1 VKACLRLLPGL
12 LRQLFAFLQV
22 ESEDIRAAV
31 GSALVALAEG
41 CLTTTVSLEQSQ
53 EPLQEI
59 SELALQGLT
68 TRYQLAWREVFRFIG
83 ALFLSLRWKADP
95 LFLDTIKI
103 IEAMRSKEGFEGKA
117 EAEAVIGAAIEGVG
131 PASVLKILPLNLE
144 RQGPTNP
151 GRAWLLPILKAHVKH
166 TRLGHFKEYFVPLS
180 ERLYQKVIEGESNP
194 TKTMELKVLETVV
207 EQIWSLLP
215 SYCNVPIDLEKVW
228 I

>member
-1 VKACLRLLPGL
+1 
-12 LRQLFAFLQV
+12 V

-68 TRYQLAWREVFRFIG
+68 TRYQLAWRDVFRFIG

-95 LFLDTIKI
+95 LFLDSIKI

-131 PASVLKILPLNLE
+131 PASVLKIIPLNLE

-151 GRAWLLPILKAHVKH
+151 GRAWLLPILKAHVKN

-180 ERLYQKVIEGESNP
+180 ERLYQKVIEGESNQ

-215 SYCNVPIDLEKVW
+215 SYCNLPIELEKVW